1 MEETIAKKPAYR
13 AVPEFEAK
21 SGIAEN
27 EMVIFESVSD
37 NIADFEFGASKGLGA
52 DKPVGAPA
60 SPDGDSIQRT
70 RTELGNVRSR
80 HR

>member
-1 MEETIAKKPAYR
+1 
-13 AVPEFEAK
+13 
-21 SGIAEN
+21 
-27 EMVIFESVSD
+27 MVIFESVSD
-37 NIADFEFGASKGLGA
+37 NIADFGRGASKGLGA

-60 SPDGDSIQRT
+60 SPDGDSIQRA

>member
-1 MEETIAKKPAYR
+1 
-13 AVPEFEAK
+13 
-21 SGIAEN
+21 
-27 EMVIFESVSD
+27 MVIFESVSD
-37 NIADFEFGASKGLGA
+37 NIADFGASKGLGA

-60 SPDGDSIQRT
+60 SPDGDSIQRA

>member
-37 NIADFEFGASKGLGA
+37 NIADFGASKGLGA

-60 SPDGDSIQRT
+60 SPDGDSIQRAD
-70 RTELGNVRSR
+70 
-80 HR
+80 